1 VKGGIRFVVQG
12 SSFFRLP
19 GRSQSAVPHNTTVTM
34 SASRNEDG
42 KEEEQAFRHETNSR
56 AFEGGGDRIPALQ
69 PPAADEED
77 ADAGDAAT
85 TGASAVEATES
96 TQRGT
101 PSAMGPEARQ
111 QRPTIATATT
121 SAASAASA
129 TTTTVHSSSTNGQSM
144 TRALFFSWMLPV
156 FILAVISRFTVNLE
170 PDPDLAP
177 AASAAHKPGR
187 PVSLQLDG
195 AAGGS
200 RTQHTKK
207 QKQRDSG
214 TPSLPSAAPSM
225 LPTNYLAL
233 VDTIDKRRRRV
244 GRFAAA
250 PPSYSSSTGSG
261 GRAAASGSSKPKV
274 DHGAAEQNGRGRRG
288 QGALNDPD
296 RARFRKR
303 LAELQGRHDDDP
315 ADFFLAL
322 ELADAYRMYEVQY
335 HDGGSHEADAL
346 RMYEVVTDRVERLR
360 SEAIERGQ
368 PTAIPDDG
376 RDVSDEMML
385 PYPQRSLDG
394 LLCAVYSGQGKA
406 LYMANMFAKSVDS
419 YSRCIEVV
427 PEYLDAIDARA
438 SSYIVLGMY
447 EEAARDYRVVIERD
461 ENQLLF
467 PQSYTGMARVLEV
480 RENATDGG
488 WGFVVDR
495 LAAVI
500 PTLEARHD
508 TYPQGRQVL
517 APALN
522 RLHHVVRYQ

>member
-1 VKGGIRFVVQG
+1 VL
-12 SSFFRLP
+12 S
-19 GRSQSAVPHNTTVTM
+19 
-34 SASRNEDG
+34 
-42 KEEEQAFRHETNSR
+42 
-56 AFEGGGDRIPALQ
+56 
-69 PPAADEED
+69 
-77 ADAGDAAT
+77 
-85 TGASAVEATES
+85 
-96 TQRGT
+96 
-101 PSAMGPEARQ
+101 
-111 QRPTIATATT
+111 
-121 SAASAASA
+121 
-129 TTTTVHSSSTNGQSM
+129 
-144 TRALFFSWMLPV
+144 
-156 FILAVISRFTVNLE
+156 
-170 PDPDLAP
+170 
-177 AASAAHKPGR
+177 
-187 PVSLQLDG
+187 
-195 AAGGS
+195 
-200 RTQHTKK
+200 
-207 QKQRDSG
+207 
-214 TPSLPSAAPSM
+214 
-225 LPTNYLAL
+225 
-233 VDTIDKRRRRV
+233 
-244 GRFAAA
+244 
-250 PPSYSSSTGSG
+250 
-261 GRAAASGSSKPKV
+261 
-274 DHGAAEQNGRGRRG
+274 
-288 QGALNDPD
+288 DPD

-346 RMYEVVTDRVERLR
+346 RMYEVVTGRVERLR
-360 SEAIERGQ
+360 SEAIQRGQ

-488 WGFVVDR
+488 WTFVVDR

-500 PTLEARHD
+500 PKLEARHD

-522 RLHHVVRYQ
+522 RLHHVVRCSQQRGVHARFIL